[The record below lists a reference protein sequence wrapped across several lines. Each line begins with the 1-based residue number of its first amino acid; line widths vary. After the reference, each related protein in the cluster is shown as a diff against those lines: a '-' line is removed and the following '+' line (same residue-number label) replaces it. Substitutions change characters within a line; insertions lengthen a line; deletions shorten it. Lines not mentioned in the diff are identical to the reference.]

1 MRNFNIRLV
10 EDAERPTL
18 LLTDVDNNR
27 HKIVEAPGL
36 ELAKL
41 QAVCAI
47 KQVIAREEAPMPE
60 CDECRGGMVRTGDG
74 IELCGRE
81 ECREWYGNAIT
92 ILDRVEVTV
101 STHGDVGEV
110 VL

>member
-1 MRNFNIRLV
+1 MRAFKITRIPG
-10 EDAERPTL
+10 ERPSL
-18 LLTDVDNNR
+18 IVADIDNQQ
-27 HKIVEAPGL
+27 HKLVNAPSL

-47 KQVIAREEAPMPE
+47 KQVLAREEAPMPE
-60 CDECRGGMVRTGDG
+60 CDECWGGVMRTEDGMV
-74 IELCGRE
+74 LCERN

-92 ILDRVEVTV
+92 ILDRVEVTI
-101 STHGDVGEV
+101 STEGDVGEV